1 MTLKSKKK
9 KKKKKKNMHLYVI
22 NHQLPTTRALWMV
35 YILLPSSKEITALY
49 SRARPGGIQG
59 QAQFI
64 AKLNGNGLWI
74 FFLSFFF
81 FFFFVFLSFRVA
93 PMAYGGSQTRGL
105 IRAAAAG
112 LRHSHSNTGP
122 KPSLQLTPQLTAMP
136 DP

>member
-1 MTLKSKKK
+1 
-9 KKKKKKNMHLYVI
+9 MHLYVI

-81 FFFFVFLSFRVA
+81 FFFFLSFCLL
-93 PMAYGGSQTRGL
+93 GSHPWHMEVPRLGV
-105 IRAAAAG
+105 
-112 LRHSHSNTGP
+112 
-122 KPSLQLTPQLTAMP
+122 
-136 DP
+136 